1 MTTFNITDK
10 DFRQKVVEH
19 LKTFDR
25 FDRLKITAETDLN
38 DTSLQIML
46 EIDDTR
52 RCFYTYDLSNDLFEL
67 AKELERTVY
76 YLSWQTEFVKDL
88 KELIGSS
95 ADSMNYSYSFDLET
109 YAHVDAWRPY
119 QMFDFSLRLNEEND
133 LLEIFVTMECS
144 HSSNGITFNH
154 QLVTEKWLHYSDLE
168 TIYHQFLQLAEELT
182 GKGE

>member
-1 MTTFNITDK
+1 MKTFNVSDK
-10 DFRQKVVEH
+10 NFKRKVVEH

-52 RCFYTYDLSNDLFEL
+52 RCFYTYDLPNDLFEL
-67 AKELERTVY
+67 AKELEQTVY

-95 ADSMNYSYSFDLET
+95 ADSISYSYSFDLDT
-109 YAHVDAWRPY
+109 FASVRVWRPY
-119 QMFDFSLRLNEEND
+119 QLFDFTLALDEDNSPG
-133 LLEIFVTMECS
+133 IFVVMECS
-144 HSSNGITFNH
+144 HSRDGVTLQH
-154 QLVTEKWLHYSDLE
+154 KLVTENWLHYSELK
-168 TIYHQFLQLAEELT
+168 TIYRRFLQLAEELT
-182 GKGE
+182 EEGE